1 MAKVI
6 EDEDPDLLVA
16 DAEAAA
22 LEAQALVTAIEDRIM
37 AGDESV
43 SHEDLSKQISV
54 ARFASKFVEGAR
66 AKAAQ
71 IREDRAA
78 RARAALAAEVLR
90 DAPEDGKELLAIVD
104 RLIADSAAFME
115 KTDAHSAKV
124 RGWVNRALEL
134 GVPDKGVPSEEHAG
148 LGVSGSGDILVGDV
162 RVTTVSGRNVLALLF
177 HPVDGSGYFSGILPA
192 TDPDRIDAAR
202 GVVGNIG
209 KAAV

>member
-37 AGDESV
+37 AGDSSV
-43 SHEDLSKQISV
+43 THDDLAKQISV

-71 IREDRAA
+71 IREDRAVK
-78 RARAALAAEVLR
+78 ARAALAAEVLR
-90 DAPEDGKELLAIVD
+90 DAPEDGKELLELVD

-115 KTDAHSAKV
+115 RTDAHSEKV
-124 RGWVNRALEL
+124 RGWVNRARQL
-134 GVPDKGVPSEEHAG
+134 GVPDTGYPSPDHAG

-162 RVTTVSGRNVLALLF
+162 RVQTVSGRNVLALLF

-192 TDPDRIDAAR
+192 TDPDHIGSARDA
-202 GVVGNIG
+202 VGNIG
-209 KAAV
+209 RAAV